1 MTDESNAEQQKS
13 QDKKDQYKRTY
24 EGLIEERIAQAINDG
39 LFSNLPGQGKPQR
52 LDDDALVPE
61 NERAGYRLLKANGFA
76 PPWIEAR
83 NDINE
88 QHVLLAAW
96 LADANQRWPYMAEPR
111 RAALRTE
118 YRQKLQD
125 LQRAIMHFNLRAPS
139 GVVHISGLSIDKELR
154 KLGAA

>member
-1 MTDESNAEQQKS
+1 MTDESNTEQQS
-13 QDKKDQYKRTY
+13 QDKKEQYKRTY

-61 NERAGYRLLKANGFA
+61 GERAGYRLLKASGFA

-83 NDINE
+83 NDIDE
-88 QHVLLAAW
+88 QRVLLAAW
-96 LADANQRWPYMAEPR
+96 LADANSRWPYASAQR
-111 RAALRTE
+111 RAALRAE

-125 LQRAIMHFNLRAPS
+125 LQRAIMHYNLRAPS
-139 GVVHISGLSIDKELR
+139 GIAHISGLSMVKELG
-154 KLGAA
+154 KLGAG